1 MNDFL
6 NFKQMITPMF
16 IRIIFIIG
24 VVLSVIGGLVLIV
37 TGIGS
42 RFGGG
47 GQVLI
52 GILYIVLGP
61 LMCRIYCELLIVI
74 FRILD
79 ELTAIRQHLAPPT
92 GQGFPV
98 MPVPPEH

>member
-1 MNDFL
+1 MKDFL

-24 VVLSVIGGLVLIV
+24 VALCVISGLVMIVSGAKSEFGGGGLVL
-37 TGIGS
+37 TG
-42 RFGGG
+42 
-47 GQVLI
+47 VL
-52 GILYIVLGP
+52 YMFLGP
-61 LMCRIYCELLIVI
+61 LVCRIYCELLIVI

-98 MPVPPEH
+98 APVPPGN